1 MSKPSTFVFVGHAVL
16 TLVISVASSMLSE
29 KIFKDLKQYKG
40 WALVLLFPFLDS
52 LVSFLFH
59 AANNI
64 LSKNKT
70 DKPFTRNEHLLSFF
84 CGFLYSISIF
94 LASYAKRFITSP
106 ISTTLS
112 SSRVLLAMPMSI
124 LTKGRKKNQP
134 GTFFGYS
141 PAELGVS
148 LLLFVGLLALLLPSN
163 KSTQP
168 SEPINWFGVLLM
180 FLSVNISCLFDEL
193 QSLLL
198 KSGLSSS
205 LVLRNNMMSST
216 FFIFLFM
223 LILGTLPDTV
233 KMIKENP
240 QTFSLWGVML
250 IVNVLSQ
257 VLVVEL
263 KVRFGIWWKNI
274 VTSLRKCISVLMS
287 IIVFKH
293 PVSMQQGV
301 GLFIVFSSTFWGGH
315 VEMNRGKPKQVKPE
329 KGTNMKKTK

>member
-16 TLVISVASSMLSE
+16 TLVVSVASSMLSE

-163 KSTQP
+163 
-168 SEPINWFGVLLM
+168 N
-180 FLSVNISCLFDEL
+180 VNISCLFDEL

-198 KSGLSSS
+198 KSGHSSS

-257 VLVVEL
+257 VLVVER

-274 VTSLRKCISVLMS
+274 VTSTIGGFPNPSVRLACKS
-287 IIVFKH
+287 VASN
-293 PVSMQQGV
+293 P
-301 GLFIVFSSTFWGGH
+301 
-315 VEMNRGKPKQVKPE
+315 
-329 KGTNMKKTK
+329 